1 VHDSLIVECEEGE
14 AQEVAAKMKEIME
27 GVAPE
32 LAVKLEVEVSIGKN
46 WGEL

>member
-1 VHDSLIVECEEGE
+1 
-14 AQEVAAKMKEIME
+14 ME

-32 LAVKLEVEVSIGKN
+32 LAVKLEVEVSIGEN